1 MMSEI
6 LAARAADPD
15 GPPATRAA
23 VIRAGVRMVHRVE
36 CKGDDQQC

>member
-6 LAARAADPD
+6 LAVRAADPD

-23 VIRAGVRMVHRVE
+23 VIRAGVRMVHKIE
-36 CKGDDQQC
+36 CEGEGRQ